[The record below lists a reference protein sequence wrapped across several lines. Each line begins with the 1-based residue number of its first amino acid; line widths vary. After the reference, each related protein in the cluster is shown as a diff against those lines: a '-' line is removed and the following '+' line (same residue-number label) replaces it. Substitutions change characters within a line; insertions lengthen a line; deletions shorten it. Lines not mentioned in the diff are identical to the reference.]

1 MFTLDAR
8 KQGEES
14 DYQSATYQGSGED
27 WISILYRIIHWYIP
41 ETKSPTIHC
50 MHGLSLRE
58 WQWRS
63 HRALPRIPRVLII
76 PLVRKHASP
85 KYYDKMIVC
94 RHWVTQSKH
103 LTAQS
108 VYYLRNSIPSFCVYL
123 ILMCQ
128 FAKISIIKH
137 KLY

>member
-14 DYQSATYQGSGED
+14 DYQSVTYQGSGED

-58 WQWRS
+58 WQWRN

-103 LTAQS
+103 LTPNLCITWGTRYHPFVSTWYWCVNLQKFQS
-108 VYYLRNSIPSFCVYL
+108 
-123 ILMCQ
+123 
-128 FAKISIIKH
+128 
-137 KLY
+137 

>member
-14 DYQSATYQGSGED
+14 DYQSVTYQGSGED

-50 MHGLSLRE
+50 MHGLSPRE
-58 WQWRS
+58 WQSRS

-94 RHWVTQSKH
+94 RHWVTVQTFNRPICV
-103 LTAQS
+103 LLEELDTTLLCLPDID
-108 VYYLRNSIPSFCVYL
+108 VSICKNFN
-123 ILMCQ
+123 
-128 FAKISIIKH
+128 H
-137 KLY
+137 KA